1 MGKFSQRIFERK
13 EWWKIDNY
21 IFLSETD
28 KHTISVGF
36 SKQDI
41 KIHKDIS
48 GLKYYLI
55 VMYLRKHV
63 QTFGQVSLTLNN
75 LLQECGYSTR
85 TNNKSIYSDFREI
98 IKTEIINKGYAT
110 CNIDIFTVKP
120 NDMFYL
126 QLSCEN
132 NIFFTN
138 ENFVQ
143 ITITEYEKIC
153 TIKSKINKSILLGVF
168 LYIKQFIMDYPGD
181 LSPAKISF
189 PSKSQ
194 IAKGLDV
201 SIPTVE
207 NSISILESQKIICV
221 RRNMF
226 VENKNKEGQYVP
238 TRNVYALDPKEL
250 EGNAALIE
258 LERIY
263 KKRIYNQEDVPGK
276 INYLTKQKGEW
287 IWILQMVNI

>member
-1 MGKFSQRIFERK
+1 M
-13 EWWKIDNY
+13 
-21 IFLSETD
+21 
-28 KHTISVGF
+28 GF
-36 SKQDI
+36 SKQEI
-41 KIHKDIS
+41 KIHKGIS

-63 QTFGQVSLTLNN
+63 QTFGQISLTLND

-126 QLSCEN
+126 QLHYEN

-138 ENFVQ
+138 GNFVQ
-143 ITITEYEKIC
+143 ITIEEYEKIC
-153 TIKSKINKSILLGVF
+153 SIKSKISKSILLGVF
-168 LYIKQFIMDYPGD
+168 LYIKQFIMDYPGN

-194 IAKGLDV
+194 VAKGLDI

-207 NSISILESQKIICV
+207 NSISILESQKIIYV

-238 TRNVYALDPKEL
+238 TRNVYALDSKEL
-250 EGNAALIE
+250 EGNAVLIE
-258 LERIY
+258 LESIY
-263 KKRIYNQEDVPGK
+263 KKRIYNQEDTPGE
-276 INYLTKQKGEW
+276 INYLTKQKGE
-287 IWILQMVNI
+287 

>member
-1 MGKFSQRIFERK
+1 MI
-13 EWWKIDNY
+13 KIENY
-21 IFLSETD
+21 IYLSPTD
-28 KHTISVGF
+28 KHVISVGF

-41 KIHKDIS
+41 KTHKGIS

-63 QTFGQVSLTLNN
+63 QTFGQISLTLNN

-98 IKTEIINKGYAT
+98 IKTEIINEGYAT
-110 CNIDIFTVKP
+110 CNTDIFTVKP

-126 QLSCEN
+126 QLSYDN

-168 LYIKQFIMDYPGD
+168 LYIKQFIMDYHGD

-207 NSISILESQKIICV
+207 NSISILESQKIIYV

-250 EGNAALIE
+250 EGNAVLIE

-276 INYLTKQKGEW
+276 IDYLTKQKGE
-287 IWILQMVNI
+287 

>member
-1 MGKFSQRIFERK
+1 
-13 EWWKIDNY
+13 
-21 IFLSETD
+21 
-28 KHTISVGF
+28 
-36 SKQDI
+36 
-41 KIHKDIS
+41 
-48 GLKYYLI
+48 
-55 VMYLRKHV
+55 MYLRKHV

-98 IKTEIINKGYAT
+98 IKTEIVNKGYAT

-138 ENFVQ
+138 KNFVQ

-194 IAKGLDV
+194 IAKGLDT
-201 SIPTVE
+201 SISTVE
-207 NSISILESQKIICV
+207 NGLTVLESYKLIYI
-221 RRNMF
+221 RRDMF
-226 VENKNKEGQYVP
+226 VENKKEEGVFVP
-238 TRNVYALDPKEL
+238 TRNVYALDPSEL
-250 EGNAALIE
+250 EGDTVLIE

-263 KKRIYNQEDVPGK
+263 GKRIYNKEDVPGEIK
-276 INYLTKQKGEW
+276 YLAKMKGE
-287 IWILQMVNI
+287 